1 MKTPDFEKNN
11 LIPAIIQDATT
22 RNILM
27 QGYMNEEAFQKTL
40 ESNKVW
46 FYSRSK
52 QRLWM
57 KGETSENTLDYVSH
71 EIDCDADSI
80 LIQAH
85 PNGPVCHTG
94 SATCFKDENSTGLQF
109 LNTLKSIIQQRRQNP
124 DAKSYVSSLF
134 AKGTNKIAQKV
145 GEEAVEVVI
154 EAKDTNDELFL
165 NESADLLFHYMILL
179 EQKGFTLEDVVKIL
193 EGRHR

>member
-1 MKTPDFEKNN
+1 
-11 LIPAIIQDATT
+11 
-22 RNILM
+22 
-27 QGYMNEEAFQKTL
+27 MNEEAFKKTID
-40 ESNKVW
+40 SNKVW

-57 KGETSENTLDYVSH
+57 KGETSDNTLDYVSH

-109 LNTLKSIIQQRRQNP
+109 LNTLTSVIQQRHQHP

-134 AKGTNKIAQKV
+134 AKGANKIAQKV

-154 EAKDTNDELFL
+154 EAKDSNDELFL
-165 NESADLLFHYMILL
+165 NEAADLLFHYMILL
-179 EQKGFTLEDVVKIL
+179 EQKGFTLKDVVKIL
-193 EGRHR
+193 EGRHQ

>member
-1 MKTPDFEKNN
+1 MKTPDFTKNN
-11 LIPAIIQDATT
+11 LIPAIIQDVTT

-71 EIDCDADSI
+71 QIDCDADSI

-154 EAKDTNDELFL
+154 EAKDSNDELFL
-165 NESADLLFHYMILL
+165 NESADLLFHYLMLL
-179 EQKGFTLEDVVKIL
+179 QAKGFRLNDVVQIL
-193 EGRHR
+193 KSRHK